1 MSTLTCGG
9 GGGGGGVGV
18 RIAVATAVAVVAG
31 ETRSMAFFEYLL
43 SLFLELAQA
52 GNLHSVKNIPAKFR
66 EWLAETLCHSAILG
80 WAVEHFESDSRNLAG
95 MFLHNSVDEKR

>member
-52 GNLHSVKNIPAKFR
+52 GNLHSVKTFLPSFGNGWLKHCAIVQFWGGQWNILR
-66 EWLAETLCHSAILG
+66 VILET
-80 WAVEHFESDSRNLAG
+80 
-95 MFLHNSVDEKR
+95 